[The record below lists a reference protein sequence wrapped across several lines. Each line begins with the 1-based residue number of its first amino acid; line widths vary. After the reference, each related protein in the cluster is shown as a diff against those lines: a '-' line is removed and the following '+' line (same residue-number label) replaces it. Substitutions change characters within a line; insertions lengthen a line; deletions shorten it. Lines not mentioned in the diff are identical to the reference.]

1 MLGITLTAFKEM
13 DIPHLQ
19 QQKDFILSNSVT
31 AGELLWLREEIRDHS
46 PLMLEDDVK
55 LKPDGTQKWE
65 PVEKFPDSFS
75 KPKKL
80 NARFKNLRY

>member
-1 MLGITLTAFKEM
+1 M
-13 DIPHLQ
+13 
-19 QQKDFILSNSVT
+19 
-31 AGELLWLREEIRDHS
+31 WLRDEIRDQP

-55 LKPDGTQKWE
+55 LKPDGRAWE

-80 NARFKNLRY
+80 NVRFKNLRY